1 MLLIVI
7 LSILLIVS
15 FVFIYMK
22 IEDVTTLKI
31 AYKSC
36 VKDSSKNK
44 IKYDKYTSEIET
56 RTTESETKH
65 EKEINLIKN
74 KLDRLIKK
82 DLNKFKKLNKEKYY
96 KLFEK
101 MYDVFNLKMKKV
113 NLTKH
118 MKKVKTMT
126 DLKFKG
132 TPFEMMRKVGLEI
145 VKNMKKNFSS
155 VKSLERSF
163 ERTLGYY
170 VSEVLKEKVNLRDVI
185 TKKADSSYKKKIR
198 NDITNND
205 FVRKLCFVYLI
216 IKNEL
221 IKTSKKAKNKMTDSS
236 LIKLYNELPFG
247 KSVFD
252 IAEEAIKYFTI
263 DFQLDFLKYLD
274 KNNGFFLK
282 SEINHIIDILEVIMN
297 ISFNANISKFMTQE
311 QFMTFFLFPI
321 SETPFFAIFKDDI
334 IDTLGKGNIYISR
347 ESASPLFTF
356 KNKKLLKIFKNFGY
370 NKNNAILFSST
381 ENFIFLIIDF
391 IIENEILINKLLESI
406 SNLSFVKDIKKF
418 KSIIDDIK
426 NKVMSV
432 IEILSLY
439 NNTPKK
445 YLKDLRFLFSVKI

>member
-1 MLLIVI
+1 
-7 LSILLIVS
+7 
-15 FVFIYMK
+15 MK

-44 IKYDKYTSEIET
+44 IK
-56 RTTESETKH
+56 
-65 EKEINLIKN
+65 
-74 KLDRLIKK
+74 K
-82 DLNKFKKLNKEKYY
+82 DLNKLKKLNKKKYH
-96 KLFEK
+96 KLFER
-101 MYDVFNLKMKKV
+101 MYDVFNLKIKKV

-118 MKKVKTMT
+118 IKKMKTMT

-132 TPFEMMRKVGLEI
+132 TPFEMMRKDGLEI

-163 ERTLGYY
+163 ERILGYY
-170 VSEVLKEKVNLRDVI
+170 VSEVLNEKVNLRDVI
-185 TKKADSSYKKKIR
+185 TKKENSSYRKKIR

-321 SETPFFAIFKDDI
+321 SETPFFAILKDDI
-334 IDTLGKGNIYISR
+334 IDTLGKGYTGSSQNASG
-347 ESASPLFTF
+347 SPLFTF

-391 IIENEILINKLLESI
+391 IIENEILINKLLEII
-406 SNLSFVKDIKKF
+406 SNLSFVKDINKF
-418 KSIIDDIK
+418 KSIIDDIRYK
-426 NKVMSV
+426 FISV
-432 IEILSLY
+432 IDILSLY